1 MNNQSSIKMTDGGF
15 EIRNDIGEVIAL
27 ISSESGELELFN
39 GKSYVTPES
48 ISTAEGYTSGSLNI
62 SKRGI
67 STYINKSKMQRMKQV
82 SKVIFNLTRLAV
94 FIYLTVK
101 EHKLS
106 KSIDLDSES
115 LAAKVNTENAKN
127 DKPMSF

>member
-1 MNNQSSIKMTDGGF
+1 MNNQSSIKMTDDGF

-48 ISTAEGYTSGSLNI
+48 ISTAEGYTSGSLNL
-62 SKRGI
+62 SKKGI
-67 STYINKSKMQRMKQV
+67 STFIDKPKMQRKKQV
-82 SKVIFNLTRLAV
+82 TKVIFNLTRLAV

-106 KSIDLDSES
+106 K
-115 LAAKVNTENAKN
+115 N